1 MWWILNKRDCL
12 YTVWWAWVD
21 HESGYLGI
29 VTSWMN
35 TNPPEQYESTK
46 KKWIWSCNWLGKPKS
61 CSYLTWEVFQVYAQC
76 VHGITR
82 LWVIISNKW
91 KYFIRLNKNSGI
103 WVPLPIVWYS
113 SSLLPYK
120 QRYSLPPP
128 PGKYNFTIFSLKLWL
143 EMFWASYPFRCS
155 VRTIKYRKPV

>member
-46 KKWIWSCNWLGKPKS
+46 KRWIWSCNWLGKPKS

-113 SSLLPYK
+113 PSLLPYK
-120 QRYSLPPP
+120 QRVLSCGHEKHVTKAVYESCIQHVL
-128 PGKYNFTIFSLKLWL
+128 SW
-143 EMFWASYPFRCS
+143 
-155 VRTIKYRKPV
+155 KPALTSQ